1 MIPILGKNRSNDDED
16 DDDKAHRRSSK
27 KVSSICINLP
37 AAGLG
42 NRPASVH
49 SSIND
54 EGGFNEPS
62 PEIKALHTV
71 YDYDQVVI
79 DSQKSSHPDV
89 LSNVTYV
96 DLAHRVQ
103 PEGIESDQSYDEN
116 ESYRRKAEN
125 VCELKKE
132 KVVYATIKTEM
143 PVKEMIYEKE
153 NILDED
159 ETDDIKIMQP
169 DVTDRG
175 YVSPQKI
182 LDPTCTKLHDDK
194 DIEDLFNKKLPPIP
208 LCGSETETE
217 DEEVAPPIQPPPLL
231 AKKVPPPIPE
241 LNSPLDL
248 QDVEF
253 ADASDTEED
262 MKPNV
267 NNNNKNNTNDEIIPD
282 AMTHD
287 EAERLLSSR
296 FVSFSHS
303 LLAMRGVQKFIIL
316 NLEATLSFLLE

>member
-1 MIPILGKNRSNDDED
+1 M
-16 DDDKAHRRSSK
+16 
-27 KVSSICINLP
+27 
-37 AAGLG
+37 
-42 NRPASVH
+42 
-49 SSIND
+49 
-54 EGGFNEPS
+54 
-62 PEIKALHTV
+62 
-71 YDYDQVVI
+71 VI
-79 DSQKSSHPDV
+79 DAQIPSHPDV

-116 ESYRRKAEN
+116 ESYRLRKAEN
-125 VCELKKE
+125 VCEIKKE

-159 ETDDIKIMQP
+159 ETDDIKIIQP
-169 DVTDRG
+169 DVTERG

-217 DEEVAPPIQPPPLL
+217 EDEVAPPPPIQPMS

-253 ADASDTEED
+253 ADASDSD
-262 MKPNV
+262 DDLKPNV
-267 NNNNKNNTNDEIIPD
+267 NNFNKNNTNDEIIPD

-296 FVSFSHS
+296 FVSLSIYRFSY
-303 LLAMRGVQKFIIL
+303 LL
-316 NLEATLSFLLE
+316 